1 VTNVIGKTFGLKA
14 SELAALRR
22 LTRRRV
28 RPEDALSVEL
38 ARELAA
44 LSAEIGAR
52 VGVLLDRAGRVR
64 CVSVGDA
71 RGIPLPPEAWGD
83 AGGLRLSGLRLVH
96 TAQSGAGGL
105 AAGEFAR
112 ADLVDLLRR
121 RLDLSLR
128 INVAREGIVES
139 VTRAV
144 IEAPN
149 RAGAP
154 FRVDVV
160 RSLDD
165 LLGTFARD
173 IAALE
178 EELARL
184 RPRAL
189 DTAPRER
196 AILVGVWHGDR
207 GAAERSMAKLA
218 ALAESSGA
226 EVVDTLVQRR
236 LRPDPRSLIG
246 HGKVWELSVL
256 ALHRAADVI
265 IFNHELSPGMA
276 RNLEDA
282 LPVKVIDRTQL
293 ILDIFAQRASS
304 AEGKLEVELARLV
317 HALPR
322 LRTEGERMGQIRGGI
337 GSDRGVGE
345 PQKEL
350 NRRTIK
356 RRIAQIEERLA
367 RISAQRTELRKRRN
381 KNAVPVAALVGYT
394 NAGKTTLLNRLTAAD
409 APAGPQLFM
418 TLESTSRRLVL
429 PSGRRAIFVDTVGF
443 IRDLPAGLMRAF
455 EATLEELRG
464 ADVLL
469 HIADAGDRDVFRQV
483 EVVEKVLDAIGLGDR
498 PRILVFNKID
508 RVDLGAF
515 KPLCAGRPAEF
526 VSALA
531 PDLRARMGAL
541 LDAALPAPGRA
552 ERGAGDAE
560 EELEARA

>member
-1 VTNVIGKTFGLKA
+1 MTNVIGKTFGLKA
-14 SELAALRR
+14 SELAALKR
-22 LTRRRV
+22 LARRRV

-38 ARELAA
+38 AREMAE
-44 LSAEIGAR
+44 LSAELGAR
-52 VGVLLDRAGRVR
+52 IGVLLDRGGRVC

-71 RGIPLPPEAWGD
+71 REMPLPPDARGD
-83 AGGLRLSGLRLVH
+83 ATNLRLSGLRLVH
-96 TAQSGAGGL
+96 TAQSGAAGH

-128 INVAREGIVES
+128 INVSPEGIVES
-139 VTRAV
+139 VTRAA
-144 IEAPN
+144 IEPPN
-149 RAGAP
+149 RAGTA
-154 FRVDVV
+154 FRVEII
-160 RSLDD
+160 RSLND

-173 IAALE
+173 TAALE

-184 RPRAL
+184 RPRARDL
-189 DTAPRER
+189 APRER

-207 GAAERSMAKLA
+207 GAAERSMAELA

-226 EVVDTLVQRR
+226 EVVDTVMQRR
-236 LRPDPRSLIG
+236 FRPDPRSFIG

-265 IFNHELSPGMA
+265 IFNHELGPGMA
-276 RNLEDA
+276 RNLEDE
-282 LPVKVIDRTQL
+282 LPVKLIDRTQL

-322 LRTEGERMGQIRGGI
+322 LRTDGERMGQIRGGI

-367 RISAQRTELRKRRN
+367 HISAQRAELRKRRE
-381 KNAVPVAALVGYT
+381 KNTIPVAALVGYT

-409 APAGPQLFM
+409 SPAGPQLFM
-418 TLESTSRRLVL
+418 TLESTSRRFVL
-429 PSGRRAIFVDTVGF
+429 PSGRRTIIVDTVGF
-443 IRDLPAGLMRAF
+443 IRDLPPGLMRAF

-469 HIADAGDRDVFRQV
+469 HIADAGDRDVFRHI
-483 EVVEKVLDAIGLGDR
+483 EVVEEVLGEIGLGDR

-515 KPLCAGRPAEF
+515 KPLCGGRPAEF

-531 PDLRARMGAL
+531 PDLRARIGEL
-541 LDAALPAPGRA
+541 LDGVLPGAP
-552 ERGAGDAE
+552 
-560 EELEARA
+560 EARRAAPRESKSLLEE